1 LDAESD
7 PFEFPLA
14 TGTTAEL
21 RINLETRLED
31 QFSSD
36 FRKINRH
43 DGKDGPEPLKWQIRM
58 FRQLRA
64 NDVPRICDLPTG
76 MGKTSIIHLWALAL
90 RHQISENKPRLPTR
104 LIYVVDRR
112 TVVDQAT
119 DIAERIQNN
128 LDKLPEIGLP
138 NEWLTVSTLRGQF
151 ADNREWTKDPS
162 KPAIVIG
169 TVDMIGSRLLF
180 SGYRSSYKLRPL
192 DAGLIG
198 QDTWLVLDE
207 AHLSAPF
214 EKLVRELSDEG
225 KLQRNQGLP
234 MRVTTMSATTLD
246 NAMGRFRLE
255 QTDLEGDLNTNPI
268 VRRYDSKKRLVLEE
282 PVEKNKLRLCVVK
295 AAAKLAI
302 RDNARVVV
310 FTQKPDDAQEIAQAL
325 RRLLSES
332 AVEELTGTMRGLERD
347 ELLKH
352 PVLRRLLDGEEKPED
367 RASRVPAVLV
377 STSAGEVGF
386 DLNADHM
393 ICDAAPLDSM
403 IQRLGRVN
411 RRGYGDANVHVFV
424 AKAEDKQ
431 TNTKGKKSK
440 NKNQWE
446 TATGEALK
454 YLERLP
460 FNDDGTHEA
469 SPRAIDQLRQ
479 SLSEEQIQAAS
490 APKPDMVDANDIL
503 LDAWSMTTIAG
514 RMPGRPPVAP
524 WLRGLSDD
532 EPQTTI
538 TWRAELDV
546 EGFGLLDLDDIEEW
560 LDAHRILPR
569 ETLSVPTNKARE
581 WILGRW
587 EKFSPEDRLTAG
599 GNPCIVDRGGLKK
612 FTLKNLVEELDLPNS
627 PIRSADVLL
636 PASFGGIQRGRLLDA
651 DSPKVVDSE
660 EATSANLQ
668 SISDVA
674 DTKRRRCRILR
685 EDGVDRA
692 LVGTL
697 PENYDGLAW
706 FCLDLPGG
714 DDAPRQLISL
724 VPKPER
730 PESGNTRQSLKTHVN
745 LVERYAAEIAARLS
759 LSEEVFCEALRLAA
773 RWHDSGKDREI
784 WQRAVDRKP
793 DETPVGKSGGSMRR
807 ISGGYR
813 HEFGSM
819 REFADAHNGKI
830 ADEVFDLAIHLIS
843 VHHGRGRPHF
853 PKGGFDPNARA
864 ASEAIASES
873 VRRFGRLQ
881 RRYGY
886 WQLAWLENLLRCAD
900 AMASAENVIQ
910 P

>member
-1 LDAESD
+1 
-7 PFEFPLA
+7 
-14 TGTTAEL
+14 
-21 RINLETRLED
+21 
-31 QFSSD
+31 
-36 FRKINRH
+36 
-43 DGKDGPEPLKWQIRM
+43 M
-58 FRQLRA
+58 FRQLCA
-64 NDVPRICDLPTG
+64 NDVPKICDLPTG

-138 NEWLTVSTLRGQF
+138 NDWLTVSTLRGQF

-198 QDTWLVLDE
+198 QDAWLVLDE

-225 KLQRNQGLP
+225 TLQTNQGLP
-234 MRVTTMSATTLD
+234 MKVTTMSATTLD
-246 NAMGRFRLE
+246 NATGRFRLE
-255 QTDLEGDLNTNPI
+255 QMDLEGDLNTNPI
-268 VRRYDSKKRLVLEE
+268 VRRYEAKKRLVLEA
-282 PVEKNKLRLCVVK
+282 PVEKDKLRSGVVK

-310 FTQKPDDAQEIAQAL
+310 FTQKPDEAQEIAQAL
-325 RRLLSES
+325 RRLLSQS
-332 AVEELTGTMRGLERD
+332 AVEVLTGTMRGLERD
-347 ELLKH
+347 ELLLEKA
-352 PVLRRLLDGEEKPED
+352 VLQRLLDGEEGPED
-367 RASRVPAVLV
+367 RASKEPAVLV

-393 ICDAAPLDSM
+393 LCDAAPLDSM

-411 RRGYGDANVHVFV
+411 RRGYGDANVHVFI
-424 AKAEDKQ
+424 ATTEDKP

-446 TATGEALK
+446 TATGEARK
-454 YLERLP
+454 CLESLP
-460 FNDDGTHEA
+460 LNEDGTHDA

-479 SLSEEQIQAAS
+479 SLSKEQIQAAS
-490 APKPDMVDANDIL
+490 TPKPDMVDVNDIL

-514 RMPGRPPVAP
+514 LMPGRPPVAP
-524 WLRGLSDD
+524 WLRGLSED

-538 TWRAELDV
+538 TWRAELDA

-560 LDAHRILPR
+560 LDAHRILPH
-569 ETLSVPTNKARE
+569 ETLSVPTQKARE
-581 WILGRW
+581 WMLGRW
-587 EKFSPEDRLTAG
+587 EKLSPEDRLTIG
-599 GNPCIVDRGGLKK
+599 SNPCIVDRGGLQK
-612 FTLKNLVEELDLPNS
+612 FALKNLVEELEPNLPNS
-627 PIRSADVLL
+627 PILSADLLL
-636 PASFGGIQRGRLLDA
+636 PASFGGIQRGIGLLDA

-660 EATSANLQ
+660 EATSADRR

-674 DTKRRRCRILR
+674 DAKRRRGRILR

-692 LVGTL
+692 LVGAL
-697 PENYDGLAW
+697 PENYDDLAR
-706 FCLDLPGG
+706 FCLDLSGG
-714 DDAPRQLISL
+714 DDTPRQLISL

-759 LSEEVFCEALRLAA
+759 LSPEVFCEALRLAA
-773 RWHDSGKDREI
+773 RWHDSGKEREI
-784 WQRAVDRKP
+784 WQRAVNRKP

-819 REFADAHNGKI
+819 REFADAHNSKI

-853 PKGGFDPNARA
+853 PKGGFDPNARC
-864 ASEAIASES
+864 ASGAIASES

-900 AMASAENVIQ
+900 AMASAEKVIQ